1 MSSFFSS
8 ELRKLLWWSAKSLL
22 DEPFHGAWRLMLW
35 SQIQLP
41 PFLAILL
48 FFEHHWRGDE
58 CRLQQSGGHQASVS
72 QARMTPLQNQ
82 AIAGRPEGGGSWIA
96 GWLQLWFDDVLMS
109 LDGSCPFQVPLASNC
124 LVARGYI
131 KKNKL
136 FCLLLDCHCATSK
149 CVRAVTDRLPFY
161 FPKTSPAIAQHVKMR
176 LPPTVC
182 KWCCPATCQLCWKI
196 CI

>member
-131 KKNKL
+131 KKTSYSACYWTATAQPRNVSERSL
-136 FCLLLDCHCATSK
+136 TDCHFIFRK
-149 CVRAVTDRLPFY
+149 
-161 FPKTSPAIAQHVKMR
+161 
-176 LPPTVC
+176 PPR
-182 KWCCPATCQLCWKI
+182 PLHSM
-196 CI
+196 